1 MKGVWKGENDELGLL
16 NGKTY
21 DIVSEEFD
29 GKMFSVVDET
39 GGEYL
44 YPSDDF
50 ELVSQETS

>member
-1 MKGVWKGENDELGLL
+1 MKGVWKGDNDELGLL

-50 ELVSQETS
+50 ELVSQ